1 MKSNLNRKKHIQMIY
16 EKKDF
21 FDRYG
26 AYLFAIGVIF
36 LIAIDSLLTAH
47 GW

>member
-21 FDRYG
+21 IDRYG

-36 LIAIDSLLTAH
+36 LIAIDGFLTAH